1 MPHSF
6 FKTTARA
13 TGRSLPKL
21 LLGLLMLLILPL
33 ALQACGGGDGDR
45 PGPIN
50 CEELEKT
57 GIGEA
62 VNQDRDQLACD
73 NGNFA
78 FDLYR
83 ALSDD
88 EEGNLFFSPFS
99 ISQVLA
105 MAYAGA
111 RGETER
117 QMADTLR
124 YGLPQNRLHP
134 AFNALDLALHSRG
147 EARSGSTGPDEESTR
162 FRLNI
167 ANAVWGQE
175 GFEFHG
181 DYLDTLAENYDGE
194 IRPLDFH
201 AAPEESRVT
210 INDWVAEETE
220 GKIKNLFP
228 QGSIGLETRL
238 VLTNA
243 IYFNAAWRLPFYPGN
258 TVDSPFHLLDGR
270 KVVVPMMTADHK
282 RKPFSYAQG
291 DGFQAIEI
299 FYHTN
304 EVSMI
309 ALLPDE
315 GKFEEFE
322 NSLTAEVLEEVLEE
336 LEGREITL
344 TMPRFEYASDFRLK
358 ETLSLM
364 GMSDAFGKT
373 ADFSGITD
381 AKELRI
387 STVVHKAFV
396 SVDEKGTEAAA
407 ATGVAYPEDF
417 CCDEE
422 PILVTLDRPFI
433 FLIRDRPTGA
443 ILFLGRM
450 MDPS

>member
-21 LLGLLMLLILPL
+21 LLGLLMLLTLPL

-105 MAYAGA
+105 MAYAGS

-134 AFNALDLALHSRG
+134 AFNAIDRALHAKRN
-147 EARSGSTGPDEESTR
+147 AR
-162 FRLNI
+162 FRLRP
-167 ANAVWGQE
+167 ARMRKVPLSVLTSPTRVWGQE

-181 DYLDTLAENYDGE
+181 DYLDILAENYEGE
-194 IRPLDFH
+194 IRPLDF
-201 AAPEESRVT
+201 ARRT
-210 INDWVAEETE
+210 
-220 GKIKNLFP
+220 
-228 QGSIGLETRL
+228 
-238 VLTNA
+238 
-243 IYFNAAWRLPFYPGN
+243 
-258 TVDSPFHLLDGR
+258 GR
-270 KVVVPMMTADHK
+270 IPCQNK
-282 RKPFSYAQG
+282 R
-291 DGFQAIEI
+291 
-299 FYHTN
+299 
-304 EVSMI
+304 
-309 ALLPDE
+309 
-315 GKFEEFE
+315 
-322 NSLTAEVLEEVLEE
+322 
-336 LEGREITL
+336 
-344 TMPRFEYASDFRLK
+344 
-358 ETLSLM
+358 
-364 GMSDAFGKT
+364 
-373 ADFSGITD
+373 
-381 AKELRI
+381 
-387 STVVHKAFV
+387 
-396 SVDEKGTEAAA
+396 
-407 ATGVAYPEDF
+407 
-417 CCDEE
+417 
-422 PILVTLDRPFI
+422 
-433 FLIRDRPTGA
+433 
-443 ILFLGRM
+443 LGRRRNRGQNQEICFRKGLSIWK
-450 MDPS
+450 PAWC